1 MSAFIPNTRVT
12 VLDTGVVKD
21 DLGDE
26 AENWVAAAEH
36 LPAFWA
42 QKDERTWDPVQQRV
56 TILRGYLVV
65 LRPGTSVTE
74 AQRLRNERTGEIGQV
89 RTVDSQATLGVA
101 GDVHVRLIRVS
112 GKPF

>member
-1 MSAFIPNTRVT
+1 
-12 VLDTGVVKD
+12 
-21 DLGDE
+21 
-26 AENWVAAAEH
+26 
-36 LPAFWA
+36 
-42 QKDERTWDPVQQRV
+42 
-56 TILRGYLVV
+56 
-65 LRPGTSVTE
+65 VTE